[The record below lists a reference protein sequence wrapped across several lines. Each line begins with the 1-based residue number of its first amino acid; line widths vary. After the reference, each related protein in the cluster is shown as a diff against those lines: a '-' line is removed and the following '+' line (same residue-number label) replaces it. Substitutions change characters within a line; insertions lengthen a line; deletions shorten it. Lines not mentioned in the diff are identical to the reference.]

1 MSSWLSQYYKD
12 ISLFICSAKAEYDS
26 VVNGDYL
33 FDENTVK
40 LTGLARYDNLVSN
53 KTKPENIIALMPTWR
68 STLVG
73 GIINGTQDRKY
84 NSKFKETE
92 YYKFYN
98 GLINDER
105 IIQCLK
111 ENNYKILFCI
121 HPSFKGQLKDFT
133 INNDCVEKTVYVDY
147 PEVFKKS
154 KLLITD
160 YSSVYFDFAYLK
172 KPVIYSLFDIK
183 YVHLIHSIHTGKD
196 DYFDYDTMGFGPATY
211 DYEQTVDVLIKYV
224 KNGCK
229 MEKKYIDRVDNFF
242 EYFDDNNCKRIYDEI
257 IKKQE

>member
-1 MSSWLSQYYKD
+1 
-12 ISLFICSAKAEYDS
+12 
-26 VVNGDYL
+26 
-33 FDENTVK
+33 
-40 LTGLARYDNLVSN
+40 
-53 KTKPENIIALMPTWR
+53 MPTWR
-68 STLVG
+68 TSIVG
-73 GIINGTQDRKY
+73 PIVTGTQDRMY
-84 NSKFKETE
+84 NPKFKETE

-98 GLINDER
+98 GLINDR
-105 IIQCLK
+105 RVLDCLK
-111 ENNYKILFCI
+111 KYNYKVLFCV
-121 HPSFKGQLKDFT
+121 HPSLKNQLKDFESNKYVDT
-133 INNDCVEKTVYVDY
+133 TVYTNY
-147 PEVFKKS
+147 PETFKKS

-172 KPVIYSLFDIK
+172 KPIIYCLFDLDHL
-183 YVHLIHSIHTGKD
+183 HLIHSIHTGKD